1 MLNFESKKSLGVF
14 SKFVIVSEDAS
25 GFGFAQMLQ
34 SGATG
39 RGNPRE
45 PQKTKVIFALIPKED
60 EEDLEALEKVG
71 EGIVDLADFE
81 DIWKDRK
88 SYKDYLFIWDQ
99 NHNSDKAEQLRKE
112 GFTVFGGLKLSDD
125 MEHDRDFGLSLIKKT
140 GLPLPEFKLF
150 NDKEAGLKYLDENED
165 IAFVF
170 KPDEPD
176 GKSWVTTCPDHDND
190 VKANREIYNFLK
202 SQPDGKSDYILQER
216 KKGVEINVEA
226 FVYEGEIFFAQA
238 NFECKRKY
246 NGDYGKMIGCA
257 QDVCFSIPI
266 DCKIIKDTICKLA
279 EQKEFKDYTGFLDMN
294 LIVAD
299 NEYWFLEF
307 CARFGYNAHPNLF
320 LSLTLSPFSEIM
332 SDWVNGNI
340 DDFGRHFRKGYG
352 ASISCNI
359 DEAVTGLPITF
370 DDDTEISRFYSYDT
384 YMEDGEYYLAGYANE
399 CGVIVAHDYDL
410 KSACEEALSKF
421 KRIHYP
427 GKAGRTDLALTDYQ
441 TNPQERLTACQE
453 MGLFNV

>member
-1 MLNFESKKSLGVF
+1 
-14 SKFVIVSEDAS
+14 
-25 GFGFAQMLQ
+25 
-34 SGATG
+34 
-39 RGNPRE
+39 
-45 PQKTKVIFALIPKED
+45 
-60 EEDLEALEKVG
+60 
-71 EGIVDLADFE
+71 
-81 DIWKDRK
+81 
-88 SYKDYLFIWDQ
+88 
-99 NHNSDKAEQLRKE
+99 
-112 GFTVFGGLKLSDD
+112 
-125 MEHDRDFGLSLIKKT
+125 
-140 GLPLPEFKLF
+140 
-150 NDKEAGLKYLDENED
+150 
-165 IAFVF
+165 
-170 KPDEPD
+170 
-176 GKSWVTTCPDHDND
+176 
-190 VKANREIYNFLK
+190 
-202 SQPDGKSDYILQER
+202 
-216 KKGVEINVEA
+216 
-226 FVYEGEIFFAQA
+226 
-238 NFECKRKY
+238 
-246 NGDYGKMIGCA
+246 
-257 QDVCFSIPI
+257 
-266 DCKIIKDTICKLA
+266 
-279 EQKEFKDYTGFLDMN
+279 MN